1 MAVILSIV
9 VFVFVLG
16 LVILIHELGHFI
28 FAKRANILCHEFS
41 LGMGPILWSKRYGEP
56 LYCVRAIPIGGY
68 VMMSGEEI
76 DDEFVKAGEQ
86 VRLAFNSQNLIE
98 KIILDI
104 DDEKYEDY
112 ELVTIKEID
121 LRGID
126 GKPLTLNEYEVIRNA
141 FYVVKK
147 RELQVS
153 PADRGF
159 NSKTKWQRFLAIVAG
174 PAMNFVLAF
183 FVFLF
188 VNLVVGF
195 PVTDTSVIGQVIEN
209 QPAENVLQAG
219 DKVLFIDGIETK
231 TWEDVS
237 ETLDLFPGKR
247 VVEFTVLRD
256 GETEFNL
263 LVKPIIH
270 FYSAGFISD
279 PDTINELVI
288 AGISEEIQAGLGS
301 DLENG
306 DVITHVDGNAVTNW
320 NMVIFYVEAN
330 AKLNNPDD
338 DIKNQKKEPIEFTVL
353 RDGAEVTAL
362 VTSPYSSDLL
372 ESQGL
377 SAVDSSIGIA
387 PDMKFDF
394 IKSIGGGFADIGSAS
409 MMIFTTLDLLFNSY
423 EVNVGNLAGPV
434 GIFSITSDALSQG
447 FITLMMWV
455 GLLSVNLGVIN
466 LLPIPALDGGR
477 LVFLGYEAITTKKPN
492 KRVENTLHYVMYLM
506 LMGLFVF
513 ITYNDILRLLNIK

>member
-1 MAVILSIV
+1 MSVILSIV

-41 LGMGPILWSKRYGEP
+41 LGMGPILWSKRYGET

-76 DDEFVKAGEQ
+76 DDEFVKAGEK
-86 VRLAFNSQNLIE
+86 VRLVFNNQNLVE

-112 ELVTIKEID
+112 ELVTIHEID
-121 LRGID
+121 LRGLD
-126 GKPLTLNEYEVIRNA
+126 GKPLTLNGYEVLRNA

-147 RELQVS
+147 REMQVS
-153 PADRGF
+153 PVDRGF
-159 NSKTKWQRFLAIVAG
+159 NSKTKLQRFLAIVAG
-174 PAMNFVLAF
+174 PVMNFVLAF

-195 PVTDTSVIGQVIEN
+195 PVTDNTEVGTVVEN
-209 QPAENVLQAG
+209 QPAENILQAG
-219 DKVLFIDGIETK
+219 DEILYIDGTA
-231 TWEDVS
+231 TNDWQDVS
-237 ETLDLFPGKR
+237 DVLDLYPGKR
-247 VVEFTVLRD
+247 AVEFVVKRD
-256 GETEFNL
+256 GETITL
-263 LVKPIIH
+263 PLVKPIIH

-279 PDTINELVI
+279 PDSINELVI
-288 AGISEEIQAGLGS
+288 AGISDEIKAGLGS
-301 DLENG
+301 ELENG
-306 DVITHVDGNAVTNW
+306 DVITKVDGHDVTNW
-320 NMVIFYVEAN
+320 NMVIFYVNAN
-330 AKLNNPDD
+330 AVSNNPNDD
-338 DIKNQKKEPIEFTVL
+338 VKNQKKEPIEFTVL
-353 RDGAEVTAL
+353 RDGTELTVEVTN
-362 VTSPYSSDLL
+362 PYSSDLL
-372 ESQGL
+372 VSQGL

-387 PDMKFDF
+387 PTMKFNLF
-394 IKSIGGGFADIGSAS
+394 KSIGGGFADIGSAS
-409 MMIFTTLDLLFNSY
+409 LMIFTTLDLLFNSY

-447 FITLMMWV
+447 FITLLMWI

-477 LVFLGYEAITTKKPN
+477 LVFLGYETITTKKPN
-492 KRVENTLHYVMYLM
+492 KRVENTLHYVMYLL

>member
-1 MAVILSIV
+1 MY
-9 VFVFVLG
+9 
-16 LVILIHELGHFI
+16 
-28 FAKRANILCHEFS
+28 KR
-41 LGMGPILWSKRYGEP
+41 
-56 LYCVRAIPIGGY
+56 
-68 VMMSGEEI
+68 
-76 DDEFVKAGEQ
+76 Q
-86 VRLAFNSQNLIE
+86 
-98 KIILDI
+98 
-104 DDEKYEDY
+104 
-112 ELVTIKEID
+112 
-121 LRGID
+121 
-126 GKPLTLNEYEVIRNA
+126 
-141 FYVVKK
+141 
-147 RELQVS
+147 
-153 PADRGF
+153 
-159 NSKTKWQRFLAIVAG
+159 
-174 PAMNFVLAF
+174 
-183 FVFLF
+183 
-188 VNLVVGF
+188 
-195 PVTDTSVIGQVIEN
+195 
-209 QPAENVLQAG
+209 
-219 DKVLFIDGIETK
+219 
-231 TWEDVS
+231 
-237 ETLDLFPGKR
+237 
-247 VVEFTVLRD
+247 
-256 GETEFNL
+256 
-263 LVKPIIH
+263 H